1 MKPDAIIVGGGI
13 QGVTL
18 ALAMAERGLHP
29 VIVERNGL
37 GAGASGNSYGIV
49 HGGLRYLQ
57 TLDLP
62 RWRRSR
68 LAQSWFLDEFP
79 AYVKPLRCVMPLYQ
93 GRLRSPPL
101 FRAAMLLQQWL
112 ASAMRAHVP
121 LPPPR
126 LLTAAQVR
134 DEFDVPGQRL
144 LGAACWHDAEV
155 RDMPGL
161 LEAMLKRSG
170 GDKGTL
176 LIPGEARD
184 LLEDEHGV
192 AGLRIA
198 RPDGKT
204 EDMSC
209 RVVINC
215 AGAWLGRWQQKAACP
230 TSNTLAFNLLL
241 SGRLPGNSALAVS
254 ATPGKG
260 RSYFVRPHPEGIFAG
275 TYYRPAI
282 DAAEPEVTEQDVD
295 DFLSELDLALPG
307 WNLRN
312 AQVKR
317 ITAGLLPDKDGNGRK
332 LSSGD
337 HILVHRPRGFYS
349 ILGGKFTTAPL
360 LSRDAIR
367 MIWPGDMPEA
377 AASTLAKTHV

>member
-1 MKPDAIIVGGGI
+1 
-13 QGVTL
+13 
-18 ALAMAERGLHP
+18 
-29 VIVERNGL
+29 
-37 GAGASGNSYGIV
+37 
-49 HGGLRYLQ
+49 
-57 TLDLP
+57 
-62 RWRRSR
+62 
-68 LAQSWFLDEFP
+68 
-79 AYVKPLRCVMPLYQ
+79 
-93 GRLRSPPL
+93 
-101 FRAAMLLQQWL
+101 
-112 ASAMRAHVP
+112 
-121 LPPPR
+121 
-126 LLTAAQVR
+126 VR

-204 EDMSC
+204 EDMSS

-215 AGAWLGRWQQKAACP
+215 AGAWLGRWQQKATCP

-332 LSSGD
+332 LSSAD